1 MKILK
6 PVLLVILFLAAVGT
20 AFFYGL
26 NKVRDGLV
34 ANYPTIKY
42 VVNGSL
48 IDIDSSLSFR
58 ITKAETPALFEALKG
73 YSKSDTLEV
82 MVPYYGRYGVDLSV
96 RNYRV
101 FRDGQ
106 TIEVWLPASTLIYSE
121 LKFDKMSVAGK
132 GYAGE
137 NFFAVKNELYNYLL
151 PILRKHK
158 AHQAK
163 ARKNVAKAL
172 MFYFIPYKFDLKLFI
187 ENELQ
192 TLPVLPGVNK
202 DVDEYIKEQ
211 FAK

>member
-1 MKILK
+1 MKVLK
-6 PVLLVILFLAAVGT
+6 PVLLVVLFLGAIGT

-42 VVNGSL
+42 VVNGAL
-48 IDIDSSLSFR
+48 TDIDSSITFVV
-58 ITKAETPALFEALKG
+58 TKAEAPALLEAV
-73 YSKSDTLEV
+73 KSYTISDSLELT
-82 MVPYYGRYGVDLSV
+82 VPYYGRYGVDLSV

-121 LKFDKMSVAGK
+121 LKFDKIQMNGK
-132 GYAGE
+132 GYAGD
-137 NFFAVKNELYNYLL
+137 NFFTVKNELYKYLL
-151 PILRKHK
+151 PVLQKHK
-158 AHQAK
+158 SHQAK

-172 MFYFIPYKFDLKLFI
+172 MFYFIPYKFDLKFFI
-187 ENELQ
+187 ENQLQ

-211 FAK
+211 LAH